1 MKGSGGD
8 SGVSAGQWEQDA
20 WPWEEEP
27 QGAGTGDEGPRPR
40 VLALVIRLPASL
52 AGPAQGPRRPRWRG
66 LASAGSQPGAGATRV
81 NKSSPWSV
89 SSTLQRGDA
98 P

>member
-27 QGAGTGDEGPRPR
+27 QGAGTGDEGPRP
-40 VLALVIRLPASL
+40 
-52 AGPAQGPRRPRWRG
+52 
-66 LASAGSQPGAGATRV
+66 
-81 NKSSPWSV
+81 
-89 SSTLQRGDA
+89 
-98 P
+98 